1 VLSRL
6 PNLLT
11 LLRIGAVPVLIL
23 FLKDGEYVVA
33 LVVFLAAGIT
43 DGLDGWIAKKFDC
56 VSHLGTILDP
66 LADKMLIVSTY
77 VVLVLLGDL
86 PFWLLL
92 LIGFRDL
99 CIIGG
104 FLILH
109 TPHGPVPMQP
119 TPLSKANTVL
129 QIVLVIDVMLNR
141 IGWLDI
147 TILTD
152 CLIGLV
158 ALTTLL
164 SGIHYAYLWFI
175 SSSETNTA
183 NTGSDTMP

>member
-1 VLSRL
+1 LLSRI

-33 LVVFLAAGIT
+33 LAVFLAAGVT
-43 DGLDGWIAKKFDC
+43 DGLDGWIAKRFDC
-56 VSHLGTILDP
+56 VSHLGSILDP

-92 LIGFRDL
+92 LIGFRDI

-109 TPHGPVPMQP
+109 TPHGPVPIQP
-119 TPLSKANTVL
+119 SPLSKANTVL
-129 QIVLVIDVMLNR
+129 QIILVIDVMVDR

-147 TILTD
+147 KILTD
-152 CLIGLV
+152 GLIGLV

-164 SGIHYAYLWFI
+164 SGFHYVYLLFI
-175 SSSETNTA
+175 RSSETNGA
-183 NTGSDTMP
+183 NTGSDTTL